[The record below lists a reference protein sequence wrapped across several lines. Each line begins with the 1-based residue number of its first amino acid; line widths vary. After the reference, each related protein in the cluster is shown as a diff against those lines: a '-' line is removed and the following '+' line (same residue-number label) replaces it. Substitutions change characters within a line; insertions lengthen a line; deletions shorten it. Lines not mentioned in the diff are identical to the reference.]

1 MTLIE
6 KKILK
11 FFPQPIFHY
20 KVENYEKHN
29 ENLSKYIYE
38 LYKDDKDGLIRSNQG
53 GWHSKPFNLK
63 DKQAAPFK
71 FFIAIQMYVADT
83 FKEYG
88 WRYIPGKINL
98 TEMWAIINKKNNFNI
113 EHTHPNN
120 YLSAAYYVKA
130 PENCGK
136 FLVENPNSVS
146 NHSYPRISKETELNA
161 NIRGLDVKEG
171 DLLFFPSYLPHK
183 VGRNMS
189 DEDRIVISFNIN
201 VNHFV

>member
-1 MTLIE
+1 MIE
-6 KKILK
+6 NREILK
-11 FFPQPIFHY
+11 FFPQPIFKY
-20 KVENYEKHN
+20 KVQDYKQVNAQ
-29 ENLSKYIYE
+29 LSDYIYNLKRE
-38 LYKDDKDGLIRSNQG
+38 NEKGLDRTNVN
-53 GWHSKPFNLK
+53 GWHSQNFNLK
-63 DKQAAPFK
+63 DKNSIQYK
-71 FFIAIQMYVADT
+71 FLISM
-83 FKEYG
+83 KEYIFDVFDKYG
-88 WRYIPGKINL
+88 WDIDPKKIVC
-98 TEMWAIINKKNNFNI
+98 TEMWAIINKKDSFNLI
-113 EHTHPNN
+113 HTHPNS
-120 YLSAAYYVKA
+120 YLSAAYYVRA

>member
-1 MTLIE
+1 MIKNSE
-6 KKILK
+6 ILK
-11 FFPQPIFHY
+11 FFPQPVFKY
-20 KVENYEKHN
+20 KIKDYEQVN
-29 ENLSKYIYE
+29 AQLSDYIYDLKRKNE
-38 LYKDDKDGLIRSNQG
+38 KGLDRTNVN
-53 GWHSKPFNLK
+53 GWHSENFDLK
-63 DKQAAPFK
+63 DKNSVQYK
-71 FFIAIQMYVADT
+71 FLISL
-83 FKEYG
+83 KEYIFDVFDKYG
-88 WRYIPGKINL
+88 WDIDPKKIVC
-98 TEMWAIINKKNNFNI
+98 TEMWAIINKKDSFNLI
-113 EHTHPNN
+113 HTHPNS
-120 YLSAAYYVKA
+120 YLSAAYYVRA

-201 VNHFV
+201 INHFV

>member
-1 MTLIE
+1 
-6 KKILK
+6 
-11 FFPQPIFHY
+11 
-20 KVENYEKHN
+20 
-29 ENLSKYIYE
+29 
-38 LYKDDKDGLIRSNQG
+38 
-53 GWHSKPFNLK
+53 
-63 DKQAAPFK
+63 
-71 FFIAIQMYVADT
+71 
-83 FKEYG
+83 
-88 WRYIPGKINL
+88 
-98 TEMWAIINKKNNFNI
+98 MWAIINKKDSFNVV
-113 EHTHPNN
+113 HTHPNS

-130 PENCGK
+130 PKNCGK

-161 NIRGLDVKEG
+161 NIRGLDVNEG

>member
-1 MTLIE
+1 MIKNSE
-6 KKILK
+6 ILK
-11 FFPQPIFHY
+11 FFPQPVFKY
-20 KVENYEKHN
+20 KIKYYEQVN
-29 ENLSKYIYE
+29 AQLSGYIYDLKKKNE
-38 LYKDDKDGLIRSNQG
+38 KGLDRTNVN
-53 GWHSKPFNLK
+53 GWHSENFDLK
-63 DKQAAPFK
+63 DKNSVQYK
-71 FFIAIQMYVADT
+71 FLISL
-83 FKEYG
+83 KEYIFDVFDKYC
-88 WRYIPGKINL
+88 WDIDPKKIVC
-98 TEMWAIINKKNNFNI
+98 TEMWAIINKKDSFNLI
-113 EHTHPNN
+113 HTHPNS
-120 YLSAAYYVKA
+120 YLSAAYYVRA

-171 DLLFFPSYLPHK
+171 DLLFFPSYLPQK